1 MKFPKSFIKATES
14 YCTLEN
20 KVAAPYMRRG
30 FEVKP
35 QLSSATLIIT
45 GLGFYRA
52 FINGTEVTKG
62 YMAPYRSKTY
72 HTGDGSLC

>member
-20 KVAAPYMRRG
+20 KVPAPYLRRS
-30 FEVKP
+30 FEVRP
-35 QLSSATLIIT
+35 QLTAATLIIT

-52 FINGTEVTKG
+52 FINGKEVTKG
-62 YMAPYRSKTY
+62 HMAP
-72 HTGDGSLC
+72 